1 MTLVRVVKNSDDSN
15 KKLNYEEETLHE
27 HKKKSIRASRSECS
41 VFNLGGEIMLE
52 SCAERNFTPRTK
64 G

>member
-27 HKKKSIRASRSECS
+27 HKKKAYGPVVVNAVCLI
-41 VFNLGGEIMLE
+41 
-52 SCAERNFTPRTK
+52 
-64 G
+64 